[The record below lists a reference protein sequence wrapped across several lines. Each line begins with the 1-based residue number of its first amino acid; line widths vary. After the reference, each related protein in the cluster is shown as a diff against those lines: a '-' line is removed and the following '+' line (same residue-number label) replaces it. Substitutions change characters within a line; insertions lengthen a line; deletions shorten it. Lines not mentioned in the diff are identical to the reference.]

1 MITSLSFTCARA
13 SNFVSKLGRSNPF
26 QTVPSY
32 RLKIHNPFLL
42 EPTFHFTFCT
52 SNIDVTNTVQIP
64 RPTHGDAIIVEH
76 QPLQVPSRHN
86 WLTQDQKREMKNL
99 RRSDP
104 IKYTQQT
111 LAKMF
116 NVSTLQVARYAKCPT
131 QKKEQM
137 KIVLK
142 EEKAKIIE
150 EKKSLLSNWIQKNQ
164 KREWQSFY
172 AKRISG
178 LEGRDRILQR
188 LEERRVG
195 RQMYVERQLLR
206 GMALVKP
213 DLPKRKL
220 YISQAKAKKL
230 ANVQLHLTEPQG
242 F

>member
-1 MITSLSFTCARA
+1 MITSLSSRA
-13 SNFVSKLGRSNPF
+13 SNFISKLGRSNPF
-26 QTVPSY
+26 QTVRSH
-32 RLKIHNPFLL
+32 RQKIHTPFLL
-42 EPTFHFTFCT
+42 DPIFRFTFCT
-52 SNIDVTNTVQIP
+52 SKIEGTNSVQIP

-76 QPLQVPSRHN
+76 QPLEVPSRHN
-86 WLTQDQKREMKNL
+86 WLTQDQKREMKIL

-104 IKYTQQT
+104 IKYTQQY

-131 QKKEQM
+131 KKKEQM

-142 EEKAKIIE
+142 EEKAKIVE
-150 EKKSLLSNWIQKNQ
+150 DKKSLLSNWVQKNQ

-178 LEGRDRILQR
+178 VEGRARILQR
-188 LEERRVG
+188 LEVERVG
-195 RQMYVERQLLR
+195 RQTYVERQLLR
-206 GMALVKP
+206 RMAQVKP
-213 DLPKRKL
+213 DRPKKKL